1 MKIKKTATTLV
12 AIIVLANTHA
22 AMHYATEKLAT
33 LERNVEN
40 AKC

>member
-12 AIIVLANTHA
+12 VIIVLANTHA
-22 AMHYATEKLAT
+22 AMHNATEKLAT